1 MPASARRSC
10 LRDRAIHRR
19 PQIFCACATRREEGS
34 GVRNQGFGKTKTENS
49 NVGLPSGPP
58 RTSRLW
64 TSLIPDS
71 GRPFAL
77 AGKPPVAPRRTVI
90 ASIRREEGELPDNAT
105 VLCYQIE
112 IQLLSLRTKPSVLG
126 CRLRAWWAECK
137 ATVKT
142 TFVAFRIGTSWLL
155 SGSPRC
161 DCEPLWSIANHSD
174 RECVGSHDA
183 RCSTCKSTLGYRFA
197 ARCQRSIHE
206 IVKSFSSRSRTR
218 AIRRGNTHHVESV
231 PFDDG
236 TPI

>member
-64 TSLIPDS
+64 TLDLIDP
-71 GRPFAL
+71 GLGTA
-77 AGKPPVAPRRTVI
+77 I

-112 IQLLSLRTKPSVLG
+112 IQLLSLRTEPSVLG

-197 ARCQRSIHE
+197 A
-206 IVKSFSSRSRTR
+206 
-218 AIRRGNTHHVESV
+218 
-231 PFDDG
+231 
-236 TPI
+236 